1 MRNNSLVFLTSASAS
16 SSATLSVSHSLAN
29 YDVAYVVVNN
39 LVPSTDAS
47 IRWRITKSGTAD
59 TSSKYQNA
67 RRDMPANAAFQN
79 NEAEN
84 GDYVENATVE
94 ADSNLGFNAVFWLY
108 NFGNDNEYSY
118 ANWQHATWV
127 TTPQAFG
134 GNGGYIHNE
143 TSTSDGLS
151 FYFSTG
157 NIASGELAMYG
168 VTS

>member
-1 MRNNSLVFLTSASAS
+1 MSSNSLIYLASSSAS
-16 SSATLSVSHSLAN
+16 SSSTLSVSHSLAD

-39 LVPSTDAS
+39 LVPSTDAA
-47 IRWRITKSGTAD
+47 IRWRVTQSGTPD
-59 TSSKYQNA
+59 TTSNYQNA

-79 NEAEN
+79 NEAED

-108 NFGNDNEYSY
+108 NFNSSTEYSY

-134 GNGGYIHNE
+134 GYGGFIHTE
-143 TSTSDGLS
+143 LATSGGLS
-151 FYFSTG
+151 FHFSTG
-157 NIASGELAMYG
+157 NIASGELTLYG
-168 VTS
+168 ISK